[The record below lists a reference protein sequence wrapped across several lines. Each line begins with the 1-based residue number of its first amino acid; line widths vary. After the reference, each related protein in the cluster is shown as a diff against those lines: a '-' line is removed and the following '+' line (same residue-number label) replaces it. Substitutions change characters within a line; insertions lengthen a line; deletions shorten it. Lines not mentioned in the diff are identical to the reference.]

1 MTTTATITEQRI
13 AATVTETTIA
23 ATVTETTI
31 AATIGNAP
39 GAQGPAGPGLPS
51 GGAVGQVAR
60 KASTTDYDTAWDT
73 LDAADVGADAAG
85 TAAAA
90 VATEAA
96 ARASA
101 DSTHAALTT
110 TAHGGIVASSDA
122 RLSDARTPTAHAAS
136 HAAAGGDPLTLAQSQ
151 ITGLATALTGK
162 EPSLG
167 NPASDG
173 YVLSSTALG
182 ARSWIAAP
190 GSPFIAANDADVPLI
205 SRGHSAG
212 QTGNLQEWQAW
223 DESVLA
229 HVKASGDLYV
239 PAIGVAE
246 GVTFADLGGLAL
258 GNMIGVLKTVSDLKT
273 GSGAP
278 ITWAGVRSE
287 LTIDDQGAAEAV
299 GAAAG
304 VYGQVYVL
312 STSTRAPQASY
323 GLSYVVYNESGQD
336 SPLMTG
342 SDIGA
347 QVGGSG
353 IINDIRGIEAY
364 LDNYG
369 SVIQPLGIAVR
380 VDPYNGSGGGFTELY
395 GIKVIAPDLTNVADY
410 WSIYT

>member
-1 MTTTATITEQRI
+1 MTTATITEQRI

-31 AATIGNAP
+31 AVTISNAP
-39 GAQGPAGPGLPS
+39 GAAGPGLPS

-190 GSPFIAANDADVPLI
+190 GSPFVAANDADVPLI
-205 SRGHSAG
+205 SRGFSAG
-212 QTGNLQEWQAW
+212 QTGDLQEWQAW
-223 DESVLA
+223 DESVVA
-229 HVKASGDLYV
+229 KVTKDGDV
-239 PAIGVAE
+239 
-246 GVTFADLGGLAL
+246 FAAK
-258 GNMIGVLKTVSDLKT
+258 V
-273 GSGAP
+273 
-278 ITWAGVRSE
+278 
-287 LTIDDQGAAEAV
+287 
-299 GAAAG
+299 
-304 VYGQVYVL
+304 
-312 STSTRAPQASY
+312 
-323 GLSYVVYNESGQD
+323 
-336 SPLMTG
+336 
-342 SDIGA
+342 
-347 QVGGSG
+347 
-353 IINDIRGIEAY
+353 GIEIC
-364 LDNYG
+364 
-369 SVIQPLGIAVR
+369 STT
-380 VDPYNGSGGGFTELY
+380 DPESTFHSKISDCE
-395 GIKVIAPDLTNVADY
+395 IVA
-410 WSIYT
+410 SAARSFLN